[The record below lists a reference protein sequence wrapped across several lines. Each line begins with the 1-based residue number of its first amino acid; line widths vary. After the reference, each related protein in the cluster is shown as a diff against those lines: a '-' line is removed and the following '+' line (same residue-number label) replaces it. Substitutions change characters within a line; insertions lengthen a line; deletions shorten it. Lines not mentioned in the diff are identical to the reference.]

1 MLRFRKALDE
11 SWDRMAEALASTVQ
25 IAVVGRVSVGKSSL
39 TNALLRRGR
48 DDPAAIVGTESGVT
62 TQLESLSLGEQ
73 LRLVDSPGLD
83 DLDPS
88 RADATEDFLHQ
99 IDVGIL
105 VVAGSADAGQ
115 VEMLERLQACSSEV
129 LVVLNKIDRW
139 DRHGGL
145 ALERVAQQWRTVLG
159 VETIY
164 PTCAFGY
171 DPDVD
176 ADAPLDIRG
185 VDELRCAIEE
195 LLASRGGDLLLARH
209 QGDKTVDAARIIVE
223 ALRRAAGITLLPTY
237 PWTFL
242 VYQSTAVGR
251 LYALHTGELWPRT
264 KALSLIPAELADSAP
279 STLFL
284 GVKFLVPIPFVF
296 EPAAARQRVLN
307 TFALLAAVHLQL
319 ANDGSLDDR
328 DTLRRRFRKPRARA
342 AQEVGGALAG
352 HWKDP
357 SFWQDLLM
365 AVCGVGVDDATAGG
379 GTP

>member
-1 MLRFRKALDE
+1 MFRIRKALDE
-11 SWDRMAEALASTVQ
+11 SWDRMAETLASTVQ

-48 DDPAAIVGTESGVT
+48 TDQAAAVGAESGVT
-62 TQLESLSLGEQ
+62 SQLESLSLGEK
-73 LRLVDSPGLD
+73 LRLVDSPGLE

-105 VVAGSADAGQ
+105 VVTGSADAGQ
-115 VEMLERLQACSSEV
+115 VALLERLRAAAPAV

-139 DRHGGL
+139 DRHGPAAMQGVI
-145 ALERVAQQWRTVLG
+145 EQWKQVLQ
-159 VETIY
+159 VDTIY

-176 ADAPLDIRG
+176 ADVPLDIRG
-185 VDELRCAIEE
+185 VDELREALEG
-195 LLASRGGDLLLARH
+195 LLADRGGELLLARH
-209 QGDKTVDAARIIVE
+209 QGDKTVAAGRIIVA
-223 ALRRAAGITLLPTY
+223 ALRWAAGVALLPTY

-242 VYQSTAVGR
+242 IYQTTAVGQ
-251 LYALHTGELWPRT
+251 LHALHTGALLPRSR
-264 KALSLIPAELADSAP
+264 ALGLIPAELADSAP

-284 GVKFLVPIPFVF
+284 TAKFLIPIPVVL

-319 ANDGSLDDR
+319 ANEGSVDDR
-328 DTLRRRFRKPRARA
+328 QTLRRRFRKLRALA
-342 AQEVGGALAG
+342 AREAGGALGGRWKDPEFWQELLLQVSGVGGAA
-352 HWKDP
+352 DEP
-357 SFWQDLLM
+357 E
-365 AVCGVGVDDATAGG
+365 
-379 GTP
+379 